1 MIVYILRRVSAGAVV
16 FVSVTA
22 LTFGLFLAR
31 GGEAIA
37 RHILPINSSAEQ
49 VHRTAESLGLLR
61 PLQVQ
66 YFDWLSN
73 LFHGNLGS
81 SYGSDLSV
89 MDTLA
94 SRLPVTLSLVIV
106 SLTITVIIGVPL
118 GVLAATRGGPLDRG
132 LQLLTVVVQAIPG
145 YWLALILAIVFGL
158 ILKIVPATGYIPINT
173 SVTGWLSTII
183 LPSLAIALGAV
194 AFVAAQIRGAMLDA
208 LKQDYI
214 RTIRSRG
221 ISRRSIVLKHAL
233 RNAAPPML
241 TVLSLQVISLLGG
254 AVIVERIFALP
265 GLGSISVTA
274 GQQGDAPVVLGT
286 VMYMVIVVVVV
297 NLVTDILNGMLNPKV
312 RIR

>member
-1 MIVYILRRVSAGAVV
+1 MIVYILRRVGAGIIV

-22 LTFGLFLAR
+22 LTFALFLAR
-31 GGEAIA
+31 GGEQIA
-37 RHILPINSSAEQ
+37 RHFLPVNASAEQ

-61 PLQVQ
+61 PLYVQ
-66 YFDWLSN
+66 YFDWLGS
-73 LFHGNLGS
+73 LLRGDLGN
-81 SYGSDLSV
+81 SYGSNLSV
-89 MDTLA
+89 LDTL
-94 SRLPVTLSLVIV
+94 STRLPVTLSLVVV
-106 SLTITVIIGVPL
+106 SLVITVVIGVPL
-118 GVLAATRGGPLDRG
+118 GVLAATRGGLLDRG
-132 LQLLTVVVQAIPG
+132 LQVLTVVVQAIPG

-158 ILKIVPATGYIPINT
+158 ILRMVPATGYVPINV
-173 SVTGWLSTII
+173 SVSGWFSTII
-183 LPSLAIALGAV
+183 LPSFAIALGAV
-194 AFVAAQIRGAMLDA
+194 AFVAAQVRGTMLDV

-265 GLGSISVTA
+265 GLGSISVSA
-274 GQQGDAPVVLGT
+274 GRLGDAPVVLGT
-286 VMYMVIVVVVV
+286 VMYMVIVVVIV
-297 NLVTDILNGMLNPKV
+297 NLATDILNGFLNPKV